1 VSSTRFWQFATEPDP
16 DAPADGERLFAGR
29 YQLVERLGAGGF
41 AIVYRAWD
49 AALGRTVAVKIL
61 HGGSEHVRER
71 FRREAEA
78 VARLAHP
85 DIVRVYDSGVD
96 DGRMYIVMEFVDG
109 RPLSAV
115 LRNARLPTHT
125 AAEFMER
132 VARAI
137 HYAHERG
144 IVHRDLKPGNVL
156 VRADG
161 RPKILDFG
169 LAHLRERDVDPARPG
184 LILGTPAYMSP
195 EQAAGDE
202 PVTALSDVYALG
214 GLLYEMV
221 TGRVPHDGAL
231 TEEVLDQAIR
241 RPPAAPRALDRAVP
255 ADLDAIAMR
264 ALAKEPSR
272 RYASA
277 ADFADD
283 LRRHLGGLPVR
294 ARRRTPLRFV
304 AWVAAAAVAAALP
317 WLLRAPAREQ
327 PPSVRESPPP
337 DDDPALVERGRL
349 QLIRAMSE
357 RNADVAALLD
367 EATACFERAD
377 EADLEALAIARLWS
391 EKRHPE
397 ALERG
402 LTAISRFPRDERFW
416 MLCGL
421 CMAGEDRVRA
431 FTHALAIR
439 PHYAPALLLRG
450 SAYMSIDRY
459 AEGVAD
465 LQRAVDLS
473 PRDAAAQRAL
483 EVARKIAEKKRP
495 ARRQ

>member
-1 VSSTRFWQFATEPDP
+1 MNSTRFWRFATEPDP

-29 YQLVERLGAGGF
+29 YRLVERCGAGGF

-96 DGRMYIVMEFVDG
+96 EGRLYIVMEFVDG

-115 LRNARLPTHT
+115 LRNARLPAHT
-125 AAEFMER
+125 GAEFMER

-144 IVHRDLKPGNVL
+144 IVHRDLKPGNIL

-169 LAHLRERDVDPARPG
+169 LAHLRERALDPARPG
-184 LILGTPAYMSP
+184 LILGTPAYMAP
-195 EQAAGDE
+195 EQAAGDGA
-202 PVTALSDVYALG
+202 VTALSDVYALG
-214 GLLYEMV
+214 GLLYEML
-221 TGRVPHDGAL
+221 TGRVPHDGDL

-264 ALAKEPSR
+264 ALAKNPSR

-283 LRRHLGGLPVR
+283 LRRHLGGRPVR
-294 ARRRTPLRFV
+294 ARRWTPLRFV
-304 AWVAAAAVAAALP
+304 AFAAAAALAAALP
-317 WLLRAPAREQ
+317 WLLRAPARVE
-327 PPSVRESPPP
+327 PRPSTEARALAPLV
-337 DDDPALVERGRL
+337 DDRARVEHGRL
-349 QLIRAMSE
+349 QLIRAMSQ
-357 RNADVAALLD
+357 RDADVAALID
-367 EATACFERAD
+367 EAAVCFERAD

-391 EKRHPE
+391 EKRHRE

-402 LTAISRFPRDERFW
+402 LAAIARFDRDERFW

-421 CMAGEDRVRA
+421 CTAGEDRVRA

-439 PHYAPALLLRG
+439 PRYAPALLLRG
-450 SAYMSIDRY
+450 SAYMSIDRH

-465 LQRAVDLS
+465 LQLAVDLS
-473 PRDAAAQRAL
+473 PFDASARRAL
-483 EVARKIAEKKRP
+483 DIALKIASRARK
-495 ARRQ
+495 